1 MKEPGPE
8 HPINISPVSSRV
20 TVKAGGAVIAA
31 SDNALIMQES
41 TYPPV
46 YYLPRADAAMDAL
59 AASDHGSY
67 CPYKGDASYFSIPA
81 LGADGANAVW
91 SYESPYPAV
100 AEIVGHLAFYSD
112 KVDIS
117 VES

>member
-1 MKEPGPE
+1 MKEPGPD

-20 TVKAGGAVIAA
+20 TVRAGGAVIVA
-31 SDNALIMQES
+31 SDKALIMQES

-46 YYLPRADAAMDAL
+46 YYLPRADAAMDKL
-59 AASDHGSY
+59 EASDHGTY
-67 CPYKGDASYFSIPA
+67 CPYKGDASYFSIAA

-91 SYESPYPAV
+91 SYEAPYPAV
-100 AEIVGHLAFYSD
+100 AEIAGHLAFYSD
-112 KVDIS
+112 KVDIT